1 MMPDRELE
9 IAAEE
14 GMMTALVIK
23 TDSPVVAG
31 PLQGHWTLADWEA
44 LPNDGNRYEIIDGVL
59 YMTTA
64 PHSFHQWI
72 ILSLIQFVGLP
83 AKERG
88 LGYMFMAPIGVIMP
102 GCDPVQPDVIFIR
115 AANAEIIRNGR
126 IYGVPDL
133 IIEVLSPGTRAY
145 DERVKLAAYAA
156 AGVPEYAMVDPETRQ
171 VRRHL
176 LEAPG
181 RYAAPVIADATD
193 QVAFA
198 CLPDITF
205 RVADLFAG
213 APDTTL

>member
-1 MMPDRELE
+1 
-9 IAAEE
+9 
-14 GMMTALVIK
+14 
-23 TDSPVVAG
+23 
-31 PLQGHWTLADWEA
+31 
-44 LPNDGNRYEIIDGVL
+44 
-59 YMTTA
+59 
-64 PHSFHQWI
+64 
-72 ILSLIQFVGLP
+72 
-83 AKERG
+83 
-88 LGYMFMAPIGVIMP
+88 MFMAPIGVIMH

-115 AANAEIIRNGR
+115 TANTGIIRNVR

-145 DERVKLAAYAA
+145 YERVKLAAYAA

-181 RYAAPVIADATD
+181 RYAAPVVADETD
-193 QVAFA
+193 QIAFA